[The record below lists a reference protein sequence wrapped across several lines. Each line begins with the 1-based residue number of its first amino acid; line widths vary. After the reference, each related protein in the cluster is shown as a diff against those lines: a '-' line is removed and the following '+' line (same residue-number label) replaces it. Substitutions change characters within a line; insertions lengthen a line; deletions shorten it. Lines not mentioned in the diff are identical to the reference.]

1 MNRTLDGI
9 LNEAKNAE
17 STFRVRVI
25 KTVSGNLW
33 NGEQKGIPVG
43 AEFNVFHQDETHYYL
58 QNDAKN
64 YTAELMKEYFE
75 VI

>member
-1 MNRTLDGI
+1 MNRTIDGI
-9 LNEAKNAE
+9 LNEAKTVE

-25 KTVSGNLW
+25 KTIPGKLW
-33 NGEQKGIPVG
+33 NGEQKGIPAGV
-43 AEFNVFHQDETHYYL
+43 EFNVFHQDETHYYL